1 MKSFLADAGSSFR
14 LAAAIGAIC
23 SFVAV
28 VIVLLNPTAPP
39 IENPVPVDLARFEA
53 ASAVAFTLIALAL
66 RRRQEAAAYALLAAA
81 CVFAGGAIDAL
92 WSNSV
97 TAQSPAFPL
106 RVLVGAAMVPAPTA
120 ILAIFASTPP
130 RRFARWTPAVLAAL
144 VGATIL
150 AVAIEIWI
158 ELSGWDGESLGYD
171 YSSPFAGWVSMFN
184 SVLAAGPPLVL
195 AMLGSVRNEAL
206 RQVPGSAP
214 PRVARPA
221 SRALLAGFALAL
233 PIAFA
238 LAWAAL
244 EPLEFQESMLLP
256 MLLGLIGIAATRW
269 SAYLAWM
276 ALAIS
281 FGLSAG
287 TVLAA
292 ADEIAIGQFV
302 SGSAPPWVPTNAW
315 LAPIALG
322 SLVLI
327 LAFAAA
333 SIALRAAR
341 SAMGGRA
348 RATPGPLALTMV
360 MVGLTVWFQLLVYV
374 GNGIIIA
381 TWFLV
386 LGWGGLLAIA
396 AAEGARGRLVPA
408 IAEAEAVA
416 GRPLRPLK
424 YLDTVVVEAL
434 TGRASLRRAATAA
447 ERSKLASDLHAELL
461 PSLAEVAAQHEA
473 GASKEEVA
481 LRLRRLGDEIRDLM
495 AERRLVLLE
504 EFGLVE
510 AIEWLLGR
518 AEERESL
525 DIDLAVDERTTP
537 ERPPREVERAA
548 FRIAQLAVE
557 NALQHGSPTRLALQV
572 LARSDS
578 VRISVTD
585 DGRGIGDAPGQTGRD
600 HTGIADMRSQAAD
613 VRGDVQVV
621 APPTGGTTVTF
632 AWPAA

>member
-1 MKSFLADAGSSFR
+1 MQSLLADEGASFR
-14 LAAAIGAIC
+14 LAAAIGATC
-23 SFVAV
+23 SSAAAAV
-28 VIVLLNPTAPP
+28 VLLNPAAPP
-39 IENPVPVDLARFEA
+39 IENPVPIDLARFEA
-53 ASAVAFTLIALAL
+53 ASAVAFTLIALVL

-81 CVFAGGAIDAL
+81 CVFAGGAINAL

-97 TAQSPAFPL
+97 TGQSPAFPL
-106 RVLVGAAMVPAPTA
+106 RVLAGVVTVPAPTA
-120 ILAIFASTPP
+120 VLAIFASLPQ

-144 VGATIL
+144 VGMTIV
-150 AVAIEIWI
+150 AVAL
-158 ELSGWDGESLGYD
+158 ELWKCLGCD
-171 YSSPFAGWVSMFN
+171 YPSPFAGVISMFD
-184 SVLAAGPPLVL
+184 SVLAAAPPLIL
-195 AMLGSVRNEAL
+195 GMLGSVRNEAL
-206 RQVPGSAP
+206 RHVPASAL

-221 SRALLAGFALAL
+221 SRALLAAFALAL
-233 PIAFA
+233 PVAFA

-244 EPLEFQESMLLP
+244 DLLEFKESMLLP

-276 ALAIS
+276 AMAIS
-281 FGLSAG
+281 FGLTSG
-287 TVLAA
+287 TVLGA

-315 LAPIALG
+315 LAPIVLG
-322 SLVLI
+322 SLVLV

-333 SIALRAAR
+333 SVALRAAR
-341 SAMGGRA
+341 SAMGGRV

-386 LGWGGLLAIA
+386 LGWGGLLAIT

-424 YLDTVVVEAL
+424 YLETVVVEAL

-481 LRLRRLGDEIRDLM
+481 LRLRRLEDEIRDLM

-525 DIDLAVDERTTP
+525 DIDLSVDDRTTP

-578 VRISVTD
+578 VRITVTD
-585 DGRGIGDAPGQTGRD
+585 DGRGIGDAHAQTGRD